1 MLVLRERG
9 GIGLVLAGAVS
20 NWDTLL
26 AAAMAR
32 RRDAMPGA
40 LGGI

>member
-1 MLVLRERG
+1 
-9 GIGLVLAGAVS
+9 
-20 NWDTLL
+20 LL

-32 RRDAMPGA
+32 RRGAMAAMARRRGAMPGA